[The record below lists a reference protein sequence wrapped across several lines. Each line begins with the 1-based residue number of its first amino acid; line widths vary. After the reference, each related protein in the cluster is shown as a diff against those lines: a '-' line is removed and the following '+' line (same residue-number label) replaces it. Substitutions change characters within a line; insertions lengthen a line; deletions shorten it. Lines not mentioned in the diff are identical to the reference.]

1 MQGGPCLRLR
11 CGRSG
16 KELGARAS
24 VIRCGSH
31 FDAPR
36 RLRDLHWLAA
46 TLQRAN
52 IMVSELTIAVML
64 QLSQVAPPG
73 LNPETATILAAEMGW
88 VTVKQCSRP
97 VPHPVEGVWRPDKET
112 IVRLEKALAPA
123 LVDALRRAPIP
134 EFRRYP
140 PSDYYRQYVGLVV
153 DGKRVVYVNGFHRKF
168 LEISTR
174 SGRTPD
180 WRTTPINVCDGA
192 ELFMRRR
199 VRGRSRT
206 CRERVI
212 QAQEPAR
219 ASS

>member
-1 MQGGPCLRLR
+1 
-11 CGRSG
+11 
-16 KELGARAS
+16 
-24 VIRCGSH
+24 
-31 FDAPR
+31 
-36 RLRDLHWLAA
+36 
-46 TLQRAN
+46 
-52 IMVSELTIAVML
+52 ML
-64 QLSQVAPPG
+64 QLSQVVAPG
-73 LNPETATILAAEMGW
+73 LNPETATILAEEMGW

-192 ELFMRRR
+192 ELFFGAEFEVAAGR
-199 VRGRSRT
+199 VENVYFNGNLG
-206 CRERVI
+206 
-212 QAQEPAR
+212 
-219 ASS
+219 ASSDKPIEPTLLSRRGGV

>member
-1 MQGGPCLRLR
+1 L
-11 CGRSG
+11 
-16 KELGARAS
+16 
-24 VIRCGSH
+24 
-31 FDAPR
+31 
-36 RLRDLHWLAA
+36 LAA

-52 IMVSELTIAVML
+52 IMVSELTIALML
-64 QLSQVAPPG
+64 QLSQVVAPG
-73 LNPETATILAAEMGW
+73 LNPETATILAEEMGW

-192 ELFMRRR
+192 ELFFGAEFEVAAGR
-199 VRGRSRT
+199 VENVYFNGNLG
-206 CRERVI
+206 
-212 QAQEPAR
+212 
-219 ASS
+219 ASSDKRIEPTPLSRRGAARYQPKSSGIWPHPVC